1 MTSLTSSHL
10 MLLPTLNCPAQ
21 CSYCFGPHQGSPTMS
36 PATLEATARWAR
48 TLGDG
53 GELHITFHGGEPLL
67 PGARFY
73 RQALPLLR
81 DGLAPR
87 RVQFAVQSNLWFL
100 TDALCEVFD
109 EYQVDLGTSLDGPEA
124 INDAQR
130 GAGYF
135 ARTMEGIRR
144 ARQHGLSVGA
154 ICTFTRRSAER
165 ADEIFDFFLQQGLGF
180 SIHAAVPSLS
190 QPDAPWALPPDSLGD
205 LLLHL
210 LDRYLNH
217 LDRIRIGTL
226 DAMCRSVSAGQGG
239 ICTFTDCI
247 GRHLAVDPEGW
258 ITPCQRWAGMPQFRL
273 GNVHDNPSLD
283 DLAQSPVWRMW
294 QERQERV
301 AETCAGCPH
310 WAYCRGGC
318 PYDALAA
325 SGGRWDPARRD
336 PYCAAYRRFFDVVTD
351 RALAEVFSEE
361 NLQAVAERG
370 VDQRYGLLQ
379 KGKLLTLLRGGP
391 HPSQVLPQARRTV
404 AAVALAM
411 SASAEEAVA
420 RLDRLGLVTR
430 PEVALASVRALE
442 RSLHTP
448 PDRLVNAYIH
458 ITYACNLTCAHCYA
472 EAGPRRREAM
482 PVGDVLRLAE
492 EAARLGFQ
500 KVVITGGEPLMHPQ
514 RDALLEGLAALRPLL
529 RPTRLA
535 LRTNLAYPLTP
546 KLIAAL
552 VNAADQVIVSLDGDE
567 ASHDARRG
575 AGTYARTLANLR
587 RLCSPSPLEDPL
599 AGAGGPGVRASP
611 LPLGEGPGVRVSP
624 LPLGEG
630 PGVRVMLAAVL
641 TAAQAQGREGK
652 AVRALG
658 EELGVPVRIR
668 PPLPLGRAAAHPPA
682 LESHT
687 SLEEDGAEVLAQRTE
702 IHVTCGLGMNVYIA
716 PDGACYPCYALHGRA
731 FCLGNAIEQ
740 GLKEVIASERFQAL
754 RARTVDTTPHCRA
767 CPWRYLCG
775 GYCRAWRQGASI
787 DAPPGDCSALQKQAQ
802 AKLYAALEALGIPPE
817 RWEAACNDCRI
828 FDHQTVRL
836 SD

>member
-67 PGARFY
+67 PGVRFY

-190 QPDAPWALPPDSLGD
+190 QPDAPWSLPPDSLGD

-599 AGAGGPGVRASP
+599 AGAGGPGVGLPSPSGRGAGGEGDARRCADCGASP
-611 LPLGEGPGVRVSP
+611 GSRGKSSARPGGGTGSAR
-624 LPLGEG
+624 
-630 PGVRVMLAAVL
+630 
-641 TAAQAQGREGK
+641 
-652 AVRALG
+652 
-658 EELGVPVRIR
+658 
-668 PPLPLGRAAAHPPA
+668 AHPPA
-682 LESHT
+682 AAAGTRCRSSARAGIAHFSGGGRRRSSCSAHRNSRHLWTGDERVHCPRRR
-687 SLEEDGAEVLAQRTE
+687 LLPVLCPARPRLLPGQR
-702 IHVTCGLGMNVYIA
+702 H
-716 PDGACYPCYALHGRA
+716 RA
-731 FCLGNAIEQ
+731 GIE
-740 GLKEVIASERFQAL
+740 GGDSERTISSLARQDGGHHPAL
-754 RARTVDTTPHCRA
+754 PRLSLALPVRRLLPRLAAGRIHRRPAGRLLRSAETGAGEIVRRAGSPGHPART
-767 CPWRYLCG
+767 LG
-775 GYCRAWRQGASI
+775 GS
-787 DAPPGDCSALQKQAQ
+787 LQ
-802 AKLYAALEALGIPPE
+802 
-817 RWEAACNDCRI
+817 
-828 FDHQTVRL
+828 RL
-836 SD
+836 PNIRPSDYPTI

>member
-1 MTSLTSSHL
+1 MTSLASSHL

-67 PGARFY
+67 PGVRFY

-135 ARTMEGIRR
+135 ARTLEGIRR

-370 VDQRYGLLQ
+370 LDQRYGLLQ

-391 HPSQVLPQARRTV
+391 HPNQVLPQARRTV

-411 SASAEEAVA
+411 SASAEETVA

-442 RSLHTP
+442 RSLHAP

-552 VNAADQVIVSLDGDE
+552 VHAADQVIVSLDGDE

-587 RLCSPSPLEDPL
+587 RLHEAAP
-599 AGAGGPGVRASP
+599 A
-611 LPLGEGPGVRVSP
+611 LPL
-624 LPLGEG
+624 
-630 PGVRVMLAAVL
+630 MLAAVL
-641 TAAQAQGREGK
+641 SAAQAQGREGE
-652 AVRALG
+652 AVHALG
-658 EELGVPVRIR
+658 KELGVPVRIR

-740 GLKEVIASERFQAL
+740 GLREVIASERFQAL

-828 FDHQTVRL
+828 FDHQTTFNDYGGEL
-836 SD
+836 

>member
-1 MTSLTSSHL
+1 

-21 CSYCFGPHQGSPTMS
+21 CSYCFGPHQGSPLMS

-87 RVQFAVQSNLWFL
+87 RIQFAVQSNLWFL
-100 TDALCEVFD
+100 TDALCEVFG

-144 ARQHGLSVGA
+144 ARRHGLSVGA
-154 ICTFTRRSAER
+154 ICTFTRQSAER

-180 SIHAAVPSLS
+180 SIHAAVPPLRR
-190 QPDAPWALPPDSLGD
+190 PDAPWALPPDSFGD

-226 DAMCRSVSAGQGG
+226 DAICRSVSAGQGG

-258 ITPCQRWAGMPQFRL
+258 ITPCQRWAGMPEFRL

-301 AETCAGCPH
+301 AETCADCPH

-325 SGGRWDPARRD
+325 GGGRWDPARRD

-370 VDQRYGLLQ
+370 VDERYGLLQ

-430 PEVALASVRALE
+430 PEVAMASVRALE
-442 RSLHTP
+442 RGLRTP

-458 ITYACNLTCAHCYA
+458 VTYACNLTCAHCYA
-472 EAGPRRREAM
+472 EAGPRRHEAM
-482 PVGDVLRLAE
+482 PVTEVLRLAE

-500 KVVITGGEPLMHPQ
+500 KVVITGGEPLLHPQ

-546 KLIAAL
+546 QLLAAL
-552 VNAADQVIVSLDGDE
+552 VNAADQVIVSVDGDE

-575 AGTYARTLANLR
+575 KGTYARTLANLR
-587 RLCSPSPLEDPL
+587 RLCSP
-599 AGAGGPGVRASP
+599 
-611 LPLGEGPGVRVSP
+611 LPLGEGPGVRNSP
-624 LPLGEG
+624 LPLGDPLTGAGG
-630 PGVRVMLAAVL
+630 PGVRVMLTAVL
-641 TAAQAQGREGK
+641 NAAQAQGREGE
-652 AVRALG
+652 AVHALG

-682 LESHT
+682 LERYT
-687 SLEEDGAEVLAQRTE
+687 SLEEDGAEMIAQRTE

-716 PDGACYPCYALHGRA
+716 PDGACYPCYALHGPA
-731 FCLGNAIEQ
+731 FCLGNAMEQ
-740 GLKEVIASERFQAL
+740 GLKDVIASERFQAL
-754 RARTVDTTPHCRA
+754 RAKTVDTTPHCRA

-775 GYCRAWRQGASI
+775 GYCRAWRQGEAL

-802 AKLYAALEALGIPPE
+802 AKLRAALEALGVPPE
-817 RWEAACNDCRI
+817 RWEAACNDGRS
-828 FDHQTVRL
+828 FDYQTIRL
-836 SD
+836 SDYPTNRLIKRR